1 MLAYFDSSA
10 LVPLVIDEPSTARV
24 RTAWNAAHRV
34 TTSLL
39 SYVEAR
45 AALAR
50 AERSHRIGSDQHQ
63 QAIIDFDR
71 LMGLRHADH
80 PGRIDRA
87 QRSSPAA
94 LHRLRGY
101 DAVQC
106 ATSLAV
112 ATDEMVAVSGDLSS
126 STPGRPSASRRST
139 RRSERRCEV
148 FPRASAAG
156 AVKPRRQ
163 PRRARYRGG
172 MCPADAET
180 GAERRAALVYNPD
193 EGRGGDPPRFRDD
206 ARAACRV
213 GRALFYET
221 TVDDLGDGV
230 TREALEAGATS
241 VLVAGGDGTVRAVS
255 EAMVDT
261 GIPSRSSPAAPA
273 TCSRATSDCP

>member
-45 AALAR
+45 AAFAR

-71 LMGLRHADH
+71 LWDCVTPITPVESIVLSAAHL
-80 PGRIDRA
+80 
-87 QRSSPAA
+87 AA

-112 ATDEMVAVSGDLSS
+112 ATDEMVAVSGD
-126 STPGRPSASRRST
+126 
-139 RRSERRCEV
+139 SELL
-148 FPRASAAG
+148 
-156 AVKPRRQ
+156 
-163 PRRARYRGG
+163 
-172 MCPADAET
+172 DAWEAIGIT
-180 GAERRAALVYNPD
+180 TINP
-193 EGRGGDPPRFRDD
+193 
-206 ARAACRV
+206 
-213 GRALFYET
+213 T
-221 TVDDLGDGV
+221 
-230 TREALEAGATS
+230 
-241 VLVAGGDGTVRAVS
+241 
-255 EAMVDT
+255 
-261 GIPSRSSPAAPA
+261 I
-273 TCSRATSDCP
+273 